1 MTLSKRTRWG
11 TTVLVVL
18 AMAIPG
24 VAQAQDEDAPAEEP
38 TTEAPEAG
46 TVLSTIPVLGAGLNL
61 TIERNEDGTIASVA
75 VDPSDGTTVQMEEDH
90 KIVILLGDD
99 DTEVVVKSMDDVVQ
113 TKVTADDPVDVSGDG
128 VWTGDVFGTGDVSI
142 PYSITFDGNL
152 PTITVGE
159 ITAPADVSATLT
171 EAEAQASDEGGKAS
185 YAIGVLLTSG
195 ESEAKVT
202 LRTKTTINEEGETSV
217 VVIVT
222 LIYRD
227 VATEAE
233 AEQPET
239 EEPETDES
247 ESRSARVSGDDHE
260 AREDDAKRDDSRGD
274 A

>member
-1 MTLSKRTRWG
+1 MTLNKRTRWW
-11 TTVLVVL
+11 TTLLVVL

-24 VAQAQDEDAPAEEP
+24 VAQAQEEDAPSEEP
-38 TTEAPEAG
+38 TAEAPEAA

-61 TIERNEDGTIASVA
+61 TIERNEDGTIASVG

-99 DTEVVVKSMDDVVQ
+99 DTEVAVKSMDDVVQ

-142 PYSITFDGNL
+142 PYSITFDGNV

-159 ITAPADVSATLT
+159 ITAPADVSATIT
-171 EAEAQASDEGGKAS
+171 EAEAQATDEGDKAS

-202 LRTKTTINEEGETSV
+202 LRTKTTVNEEGETSV

-227 VATEAE
+227 MATGPEPDEPEAE
-233 AEQPET
+233 DPES
-239 EEPETDES
+239 DES
-247 ESRSARVSGDDHE
+247 ESRSARESGDDHE
-260 AREDDAKRDDSRGD
+260 ARDDRAKRDDSRGD